1 MKLRFKKLDPA
12 AITPVRKKAGDSG
25 LDLHALLPHGPV
37 TLAPGERARINTGI
51 AIELPEPMPD
61 YTGDGEWG
69 VVHAYEAQVRGR
81 SGLTNEGIIA
91 CGGLGTVD
99 NGYRGDIGVTLFN
112 HSFRYFTVKNGDRI
126 AQLVVCPVVLP
137 ELVEVEALSETER
150 GSDGFGS
157 TGV

>member
-1 MKLRFKKLDPA
+1 MKLRFKKLDPN

-25 LDLHALLPHGPV
+25 LDLHALLSDGPV
-37 TLAPGERARINTGI
+37 TLAPGERARIHTGI
-51 AIELPEPMPD
+51 AIELPEPM
-61 YTGDGEWG
+61 TVWG
-69 VVHAYEAQVRGR
+69 HSGTHELWCFEAQVRGR

-150 GSDGFGS
+150 GADGFGS

>member
-1 MKLRFKKLDPA
+1 MQLRFKKLDPA

-25 LDLHALLPHGPV
+25 LDLHALLPDGPV
-37 TLAPGERARINTGI
+37 TLAPGERARIHTGI
-51 AIELPEPMPD
+51 AIELPFWD
-61 YTGDGEWG
+61 AFDTDGG
-69 VVHAYEAQVRGR
+69 PRVIAYEAQVRGR

-150 GSDGFGS
+150 GADGFGS